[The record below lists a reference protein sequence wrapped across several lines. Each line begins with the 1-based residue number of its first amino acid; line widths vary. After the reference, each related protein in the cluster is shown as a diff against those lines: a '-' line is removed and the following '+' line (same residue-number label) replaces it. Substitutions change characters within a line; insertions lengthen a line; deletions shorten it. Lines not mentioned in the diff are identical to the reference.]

1 MPTTVFRD
9 PDQLSSA
16 IDCIHDRWFDR
27 DKIAFDRDK
36 SVLAI
41 PFFERSSPIREFWSL
56 RRAPTQTTGVLRIHN
71 VVTYTI
77 KDPKK
82 VGIYDFNELI
92 YDPERKRLSIT
103 TGVPIEIEVTVSSF
117 ELDIEEPR
125 TEAPS
130 GGVAQ

>member
-1 MPTTVFRD
+1 MTLEPR
-9 PDQLSSA
+9 LARRSASSA
-16 IDCIHDRWFDR
+16 AIVDQAHDEGRASR
-27 DKIAFDRDK
+27 D
-36 SVLAI
+36 
-41 PFFERSSPIREFWSL
+41 
-56 RRAPTQTTGVLRIHN
+56 N

-103 TGVPIEIEVTVSSF
+103 TGVPIEIEVTVSRF
-117 ELDIEEPR
+117 ELDIEEPG